1 MPSKDAPK
9 HQNTTKTNGFSMF
22 FNTSHSA
29 PEAPPERYWAPLGRT
44 FAPQEGPRPPPQ
56 GPKTNPRAP
65 KDLLQAPQGA
75 PLRALRSR
83 RDPTDT
89 PRSPTAASSHP
100 HDRPRAAK

>member
-1 MPSKDAPK
+1 VPSKDAPK

-29 PEAPPERYWAPLGRT
+29 PEAPPERYWAPWD
-44 FAPQEGPRPPPQ
+44 APLLPKRAPGPPLRD
-56 GPKTNPRAP
+56 PKTNPRAP

-89 PRSPTAASSHP
+89 PRSPTVASSHP
-100 HDRPRAAK
+100 HDHPRAAK